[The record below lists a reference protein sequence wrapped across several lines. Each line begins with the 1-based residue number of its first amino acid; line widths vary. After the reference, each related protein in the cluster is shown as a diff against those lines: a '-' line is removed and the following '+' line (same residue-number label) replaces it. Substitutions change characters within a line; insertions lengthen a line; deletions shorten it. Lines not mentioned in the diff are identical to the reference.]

1 MNVRFFKSRAAGQVV
16 APPSK
21 SMAHRMLIC
30 AGLSNGVSVIKNVAY
45 SNDILATLDCLS
57 SLGARCSRSGSTV
70 TVTGIDTSSFAPSG
84 ELNCRESGSTLR
96 FMIPVA
102 LLSGKLCCFKGTEY
116 LIHRPQSVYEEL
128 FAEQGIEFNK
138 YNDRIEAK
146 GELKSG
152 RIKLNG
158 NVSSQFIS
166 GLMFALPNLENDS
179 YIEIIPPVESRSYI
193 NLTVKSLAEFGVQI
207 EWLDDNT
214 LYIKG
219 GQKFTPADVTVEG
232 DYSNACAFDA
242 FNTVGGAVTVSGLDE
257 NSLQGD
263 RVYKRY
269 FELIKDG
276 SPTLDI
282 SDCPDLGPVMFAV
295 AGANNGAFFTGTKR
309 LKIKESDRIA
319 AMREEL
325 AKVGIS
331 VIEEENSVRVISGA
345 LHAPTEP
352 VCSHNDHRIV
362 MAMSVI
368 LSLTGGE
375 LRDAQAINKS
385 LPDFFDT
392 VKSIGINF
400 EEV

>member
-1 MNVRFFKSRAAGQVV
+1 MDIRFFKSRAAGEVC

-21 SMAHRMLIC
+21 SMAHRLLIC

-45 SNDILATLDCLS
+45 SNDILATLDCLAAI
-57 SLGARCSRSGSTV
+57 GAECVRSGSTV
-70 TVTGIDTSSFAPSG
+70 TVRGIDVSSFAPLS

-102 LLSGKLCCFKGTEY
+102 LLSGELCRFRGTEY

-128 FAEQGIEFNK
+128 FSSQGIEFNK
-138 YNDRIEAK
+138 FNDCITAK

-166 GLMFALPNLENDS
+166 GLMFALPNLEGDS
-179 YIEIIPPVESRSYI
+179 FIEIIPPIESRSYI
-193 NLTVKSLAEFGVQI
+193 NLTVKSLAAFGVEA
-207 EWLDDNT
+207 EWIDDNT

-242 FNTVGGAVTVSGLDE
+242 FNLVGGDVCVTGLDE

-263 RVYKRY
+263 RVYKQY
-269 FELIKDG
+269 FELIKNG

-282 SDCPDLGPVMFAV
+282 SDCPDLGPVLFAV

-325 AKVGIS
+325 EKVGVA
-331 VIEEENSVRVISGA
+331 VIEEESSVRIIPGE
-345 LHAPTEP
+345 LHTPSEP
-352 VCSHNDHRIV
+352 VLSHNDHRIV

-368 LSLTGGE
+368 LSRTGGI
-375 LRDAQAINKS
+375 LKDAHAINKS
-385 LPDFFDT
+385 LPDFFDKIKT
-392 VKSIGINF
+392 IGVDF
-400 EEV
+400 EEA